1 MVPARPCPQMSS
13 GDSPSFLGS
22 GAPSPCQFPA
32 SICLWE
38 AGICQVVRGWCVYR
52 LRVLVMASAP
62 VTVQHLFPLS
72 LLPPG
77 WRTRGCLCAGTPRQP
92 GPRGPSCPLPC
103 TPEMTV
109 CTLRAARLLYTLTS
123 THPHLYTH
131 SPPRP
136 EPGSWGSQIRNFGA
150 DFPLENVINNL
161 HTVCLM
167 SLQTNE

>member
-1 MVPARPCPQMSS
+1 MPADELGRLTIISGLRSS
-13 GDSPSFLGS
+13 VSLSVSSQHLSLGGRHMPGGERLVRIQTAGAGDGQ
-22 GAPSPCQFPA
+22 C
-32 SICLWE
+32 
-38 AGICQVVRGWCVYR
+38 
-52 LRVLVMASAP
+52 P